1 MKLKAVFVNTDGA
14 LFPNQ
19 FVNARILIDTL
30 HNVTLV
36 PNAAIQR
43 SPQSTFVYT
52 VNSDSTVAIKNV
64 EIKLTQGDQTAITH
78 GLGPGETV
86 VIDGVDKLQPGTK
99 VVARAADQAQP
110 RS

>member
-1 MKLKAVFVNTDGA
+1 M
-14 LFPNQ
+14 
-19 FVNARILIDTL
+19 
-30 HNVTLV
+30 

-52 VNSDSTVAIKNV
+52 VNRDNTVAAKNV
-64 EIKLTQGDQTAITH
+64 EVKLTQGEQTAIAR
-78 GLGPGETV
+78 GLDPGETV

-99 VVARAADQAQP
+99 VVARTAEQAQP